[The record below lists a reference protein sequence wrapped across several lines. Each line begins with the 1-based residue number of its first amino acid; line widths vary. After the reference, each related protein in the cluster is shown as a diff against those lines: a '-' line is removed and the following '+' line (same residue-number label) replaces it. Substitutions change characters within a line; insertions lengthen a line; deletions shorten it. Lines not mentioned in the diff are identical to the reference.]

1 MNKYPLKRLAAIALA
16 GAIQLVF
23 TAPAFAQQ
31 NMKPGLW
38 EINNK
43 MGGSGDM
50 GSKMAAAQAE
60 MQKQLAA
67 MPPEQRKQM
76 EKMMADKGVGMSP
89 GAGVGSGGNMALRV
103 CISKEMA
110 ARNEPPA
117 QQGDCKQETLQ
128 KSGNTTKFK
137 FTCSKPPTTG
147 EGEYTILSPEAY
159 TMKMKTVSQVK
170 GKAEE
175 MTMDAQGKATLRVYN
190 AVDVGQAGPLLAE
203 LRQAVGLRRA
213 APRQHLH
220 GRAHVVH
227 DLGAAGGPN
236 GGLRVL

>member
-1 MNKYPLKRLAAIALA
+1 MRQPTIARILGSSLISLALFA
-16 GAIQLVF
+16 
-23 TAPAFAQQ
+23 APAVAQ

-38 EINNK
+38 EVNNK

-50 GSKMAAAQAE
+50 GNKMAAAQAE

-89 GAGVGSGGNMALRV
+89 GAGIGSGGNMALRV

-128 KSGNTTKFK
+128 KTGNTTKFK
-137 FTCSKPPTTG
+137 FTCSNPPATG
-147 EGEYTILSPEAY
+147 EGEFTLNSPESY
-159 TMKMKTVSQVK
+159 TMKMKPPRRS
-170 GKAEE
+170 KAKPK
-175 MTMDAQGKATLRVYN
+175 T
-190 AVDVGQAGPLLAE
+190 
-203 LRQAVGLRRA
+203 
-213 APRQHLH
+213 
-220 GRAHVVH
+220 
-227 DLGAAGGPN
+227 
-236 GGLRVL
+236 